1 MEAGGDFRDVIVD
14 YMNAHFDAEAHRQMG
29 VEADVV
35 LRLGMLLMGAGTSG
49 YRVLRAMKRSA
60 RALGFNKL
68 DATVG
73 LTQITCTF
81 HRGPLFRTVIS
92 RQHSPAVDASRIEAI
107 EDLTHNRL
115 YAGITAEELS
125 AMLDQ
130 IEHDVRKRWG
140 RIILSLAAA
149 VACGAFAFLNSFPLE
164 ALGLVAVAAFAG
176 QFMRHVAL
184 SNHVH
189 QIGGIVAG
197 GVTAS
202 LVFFAITEFL
212 GLIGVA
218 DPSDFS
224 SGYVAAVLFLI
235 PGFPLFSALIDM
247 ARFDFDA
254 GLVRL
259 AYAFCVI
266 FAATFTVAMVS
277 WLTDLNPEPPVP
289 ATNLRWYC
297 FAFVASFCGIAGFA
311 FLFNSSRRMVLVAAA
326 VGTVAN
332 GVRLGLL
339 ELGTTPYFAA
349 FVGGTIIGLLGA
361 VASKAARLPRITTTV
376 PASVIMIPGVTMFR
390 AVYYLNAGEM
400 DHAVANVAT
409 GMMVVAS
416 IGAGLVLSRL
426 LTDPD
431 WALGRLIDFS
441 HQPPPKP

>member
-1 MEAGGDFRDVIVD
+1 MEAGGDFCDVIVD

-176 QFMRHVAL
+176 QFIRHVAL

-376 PASVIMIPGVTMFR
+376 PAAVIMIPGVTMFR

>member
-176 QFMRHVAL
+176 QFMRHVTL

-376 PASVIMIPGVTMFR
+376 PAAVIMIPGVTMFR

>member
-1 MEAGGDFRDVIVD
+1 
-14 YMNAHFDAEAHRQMG
+14 MG

-149 VACGAFAFLNSFPLE
+149 VACGAFAFLNSFPLQ

-212 GLIGVA
+212 GLIGAA
-218 DPSDFS
+218 DPSNFS

-376 PASVIMIPGVTMFR
+376 PAAVIMIPGVTMFR

>member
-297 FAFVASFCGIAGFA
+297 FAFVASFFGIAGFA

-376 PASVIMIPGVTMFR
+376 PAAVIMIPGVTMFR

>member
-1 MEAGGDFRDVIVD
+1 
-14 YMNAHFDAEAHRQMG
+14 MNAHFDAEAHRQMG

-218 DPSDFS
+218 DPSNFS

-376 PASVIMIPGVTMFR
+376 PAAVIMIPGVTMFR

>member
-1 MEAGGDFRDVIVD
+1 MEAGGDFCDVIVD

-212 GLIGVA
+212 GLIGAA

-376 PASVIMIPGVTMFR
+376 PAAVIMIPGVTMFR

-431 WALGRLIDFS
+431 WALGRIIDFS